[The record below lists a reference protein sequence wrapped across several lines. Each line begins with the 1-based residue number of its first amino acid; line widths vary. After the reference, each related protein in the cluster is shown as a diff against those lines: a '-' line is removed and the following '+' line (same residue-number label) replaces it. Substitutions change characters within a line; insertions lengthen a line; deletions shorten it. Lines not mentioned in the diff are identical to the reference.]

1 MIKVRHIGL
10 EFAMLIE
17 VIYFRFFF
25 LQIFDFELTRED
37 ITVIESFDR
46 NFRRRPW
53 PINRKKTVRLFTFFN
68 QILIN
73 RIKAR
78 GVFRTL

>member
-17 VIYFRFFF
+17 VIYFRFLF
-25 LQIFDFELTRED
+25 LQIFDFELTKED

-46 NFRRRPW
+46 NFRGRPW
-53 PINRKKTVRLFTFFN
+53 PITRKKRLDYLLF
-68 QILIN
+68 
-73 RIKAR
+73 
-78 GVFRTL
+78 